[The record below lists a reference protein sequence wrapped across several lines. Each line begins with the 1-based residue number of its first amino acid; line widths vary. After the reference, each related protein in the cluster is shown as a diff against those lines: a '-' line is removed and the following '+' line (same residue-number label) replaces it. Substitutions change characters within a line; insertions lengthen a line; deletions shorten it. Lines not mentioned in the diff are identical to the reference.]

1 MTEASAQGGG
11 VKGRGEFEPGGG
23 AGFVGVVSASC
34 VLAVCG
40 VAFCVARYLQTRRDR
55 SVRGPWRKMGKERPD
70 GGDLGRP
77 PRAPSGPN
85 RSPFA
90 FSARRFYRHL
100 QAGSVG
106 DLPLVEDLDRASG
119 VSTEGS
125 EGNDRVGTPPSSM
138 GNVVDLPSP
147 RHNRR
152 SNSISEPATRPTP
165 ADLVGD
171 DLVLRGFAGGI
182 SEPKPRHPS
191 RHSTPYHG
199 LRSVGELRVN
209 IGGVGGF
216 RETADGRRPTTPPAG
231 ASGAAPF
238 FGEKRLTH
246 P

>member
-1 MTEASAQGGG
+1 M
-11 VKGRGEFEPGGG
+11 
-23 AGFVGVVSASC
+23 
-34 VLAVCG
+34 
-40 VAFCVARYLQTRRDR
+40 
-55 SVRGPWRKMGKERPD
+55 
-70 GGDLGRP
+70 
-77 PRAPSGPN
+77 
-85 RSPFA
+85 
-90 FSARRFYRHL
+90 
-100 QAGSVG
+100 G

-119 VSTEGS
+119 VSTES
-125 EGNDRVGTPPSSM
+125 EGNDRVGTPPSAM
-138 GNVVDLPSP
+138 GNVVNLPSP
-147 RHNRR
+147 RYDRR
-152 SNSISEPATRPTP
+152 SNSISEPATRPPP
-165 ADLVGD
+165 AGACD

>member
-1 MTEASAQGGG
+1 M
-11 VKGRGEFEPGGG
+11 
-23 AGFVGVVSASC
+23 
-34 VLAVCG
+34 
-40 VAFCVARYLQTRRDR
+40 
-55 SVRGPWRKMGKERPD
+55 
-70 GGDLGRP
+70 
-77 PRAPSGPN
+77 
-85 RSPFA
+85 
-90 FSARRFYRHL
+90 
-100 QAGSVG
+100 G
-106 DLPLVEDLDRASG
+106 DLPLVEDLDRPSG

-125 EGNDRVGTPPSSM
+125 EGGNDRVGTPQPSM

-147 RHNRR
+147 RTKRR
-152 SNSISEPATRPTP
+152 SNSISEPVTRPAPTR
-165 ADLVGD
+165 AVD

-209 IGGVGGF
+209 IPVGGI